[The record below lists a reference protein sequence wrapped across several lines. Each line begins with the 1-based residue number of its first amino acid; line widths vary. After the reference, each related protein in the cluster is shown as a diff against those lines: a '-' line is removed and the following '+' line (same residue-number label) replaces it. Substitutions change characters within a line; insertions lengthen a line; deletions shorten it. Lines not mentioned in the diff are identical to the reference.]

1 MTGPRTLIVA
11 VGLLL
16 GLSACG
22 MEPFDAPRSQ
32 EIPPGPGVFTGQ
44 SGAFTISAP
53 SRSERQP
60 PAQSQGAPT
69 SSGGAATSTR

>member
-1 MTGPRTLIVA
+1 MARARAPILTL
-11 VGLLL
+11 GLLL

-53 SRSERQP
+53 SRSERQA
-60 PAQSQGAPT
+60 PAQNQGGTPA
-69 SSGGAATSTR
+69 SGGASTTTR

>member
-1 MTGPRTLIVA
+1 MAGPRTLIA
-11 VGLLL
+11 MAALLL

-60 PAQSQGAPT
+60 AQSQDTPT
-69 SSGGAATSTR
+69 SAGGASAGTR